1 MDLLQAVVLGLVQ
14 GVTEFLPISS
24 SGHLELVPWAL
35 GWDLPTG
42 RTGRAVDVALHF
54 GTLCAVVA
62 YFRVDLSRYVRSGT
76 GMLVGRR
83 RDADGRLAWLF
94 VLSAVPA
101 AVAGVLFEGVIDEH
115 LGSPAV
121 IGGSLIVFGVVL
133 WVADRRRGS
142 RDLESVGVVE
152 ALVIGVAQV
161 LALNPGTSRSGVTI
175 SAGRLL
181 GLGRDAAARF
191 AFVMGIP
198 VIAGAFVFEMAALV
212 ADGVPEGLVL
222 PMAVGSVTA
231 ALSGWVAVW
240 GTLRLVRTRSFAPFV
255 VYRIVLGFVVLSV
268 V

>member
-14 GVTEFLPISS
+14 GLTEFLPISS

-62 YFRVDLSRYVRSGT
+62 YFRADLGRYVRSGA
-76 GMLVGRR
+76 GMLVGGRP
-83 RDADGRLAWLF
+83 DADGRLAWLF

-101 AVAGVLFEGVIDEH
+101 GVAGVLFEGVIDEH

-121 IGGSLIVFGVVL
+121 IGVSLIVFGVVL
-133 WVADRRRGS
+133 WVADRRRGG
-142 RDLESVGVVE
+142 RALESVGLVDAV
-152 ALVIGVAQV
+152 VIGLAQV

-181 GLGRDAAARF
+181 GLERDAAARF
-191 AFVMGIP
+191 AFVMGVP

-222 PMAVGSVTA
+222 PMVVGSLTA
-231 ALSGWVAVW
+231 GVSGWVAVW
-240 GTLRLVRTRSFAPFV
+240 GTLRLVRSRSFTPFV
-255 VYRIVLGFVVLSV
+255 VYRLVLGLAVLSV